1 MGTPVRYLGKIFCH
15 PLELEWAEVFG
26 NSSTGICRR
35 WDPCQSILSFPLP
48 QLKGQP
54 LFLVP
59 WQNPDGA
66 TRQAVFGD
74 ALQKSYEPAINF
86 AWTQLNWILQSS
98 IHQTPVL
105 GLTCCST
112 AQSPAG
118 LSVLLSPNQGGTK
131 DNSDFEPEQLV
142 QSCKRQQ
149 GLHILLVNK
158 SACNQQLL
166 FKSITAQEAEQ
177 HKNLKNLYKVHHLWS
192 SHRDCHVC
200 LGMQGIGMTSPYLC
214 SGEMTIVQRKGGSRK
229 KLPGR
234 IFSKFSRFSTNSMG
248 CQGEDTGEMTPPPAN
263 LSPAS
268 SHLQRWE
275 KHCDPEV
282 SQGWSND
289 STSQRWV
296 GEQEVGRED
305 VLSHLRPASRLGK
318 PVRRAA
324 WKNPRVHLQLMHC
337 SRTKSSACHGLPAC
351 CWYRGKR
358 ML

>member
-15 PLELEWAEVFG
+15 PLELEWSEVFG

-59 WQNPDGA
+59 WQNPDDA
-66 TRQAVFGD
+66 TRQAVFGV
-74 ALQKSYEPAINF
+74 ALQKSHEPAINF
-86 AWTQLNWILQSS
+86 AWTQLNWLLQSS

-118 LSVLLSPNQGGTK
+118 LSVFLSPNQGGTK
-131 DNSDFEPEQLV
+131 DNYDFEPEQWP
-142 QSCKRQQ
+142 CKRQQ

-158 SACNQQLL
+158 SACNQLLL

-177 HKNLKNLYKVHHLWS
+177 HKNLKHLHKVHNLWS

-200 LGMQGIGMTSPYLC
+200 LGMQGIGMTSPYFC

-229 KLPGR
+229 KLPGG
-234 IFSKFSRFSTNSMG
+234 IFSKFSRFNTNSMG
-248 CQGEDTGEMTPPPAN
+248 CRGEDAGEMTPPSAN

-268 SHLQRWE
+268 SWAPAVMRKSLRPRSLSRAGVMIQ
-275 KHCDPEV
+275 C
-282 SQGWSND
+282 
-289 STSQRWV
+289 QRWV
-296 GEQEVGRED
+296 GEQEGGRED
-305 VLSHLRPASRLGK
+305 VLSHLRLASRLGK

-337 SRTKSSACHGLPAC
+337 NRTKSSACHGLPAC
-351 CWYRGKR
+351 CWYQGKR